1 VAYKDI
7 VVLFDGGRGEDTRL
21 RLAAEL
27 ARRHHGYLTGLYAIE
42 VAAAPIA
49 TPALGSYAEAEAV
62 QSAIAAAR
70 EATSEVRA
78 AAESSFRDA
87 LQRAAI
93 QGEWR
98 VLEDSTVELASLHA
112 RYADIAVLGQV
123 DPDNPPANAPALP
136 ESVLMDSGRP
146 VLIVPYVGHFETL
159 GKNVLVAWNATRE
172 AARATG
178 DALPL
183 LTEAKTVTVLSF
195 SPPGDI
201 EAEGR
206 LPASHLVEHLR
217 RHGIAAEASTLPSG
231 EIGVG
236 DLILSRAADLTAD
249 LIVMGGYGHSRT
261 REFIFGGV
269 TRSLL
274 QHMTVPVLMAH

>member
-1 VAYKDI
+1 MAYKDI
-7 VVLFDGGRGEDTRL
+7 LVLFDGGRGQDTRL

-27 ARRHHGYLTGLYAIE
+27 ARRHQGYLTGLYAME
-42 VAAAPIA
+42 LAAAPI
-49 TPALGSYAEAEAV
+49 TTSALGSYAEAEAV
-62 QSAIAAAR
+62 RSALATAR
-70 EATSEVRA
+70 EAASELKA
-78 AAESSFRDA
+78 AAESRFREA

-98 VLEDSTVELASLHA
+98 VLEGSTVDLATLHA

-123 DPDNPPANAPALP
+123 DPDNPLANAPTLP
-136 ESVLMDSGRP
+136 ESVLMGAGRP
-146 VLIVPYVGHFETL
+146 VLIVPYVGHFATL

-195 SPPGDI
+195 DPPGDI
-201 EAEGR
+201 DTGGR

-217 RHGIAAEASTLPSG
+217 RHGIAAVASTLPLG
-231 EIGVG
+231 EVGVG
-236 DLILSRAADLTAD
+236 DQILSRAADLGCD

-261 REFIFGGV
+261 RELIFGGAS
-269 TRSLL
+269 RSLL